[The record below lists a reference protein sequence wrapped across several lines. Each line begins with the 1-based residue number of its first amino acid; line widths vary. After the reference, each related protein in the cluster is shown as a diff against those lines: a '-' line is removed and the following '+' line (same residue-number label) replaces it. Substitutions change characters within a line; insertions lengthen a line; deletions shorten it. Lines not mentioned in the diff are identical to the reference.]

1 MVDVLFFI
9 IAILFPPLPKAE
21 NLLKYEENKNKN
33 IAWHKVQTRQE
44 KNKCLK
50 IH

>member
-1 MVDVLFFI
+1 MVDVPFFVTT
-9 IAILFPPLPKAE
+9 ILFPPLPKAE

-33 IAWHKVQTRQE
+33 TAWRKVQIRQE

-50 IH
+50 IR